1 LTLNTKRIK
10 LLVPNHILENEQSQD
25 LFVIKNIESSR
36 LVKRFQDGEMEA
48 FDEIVERYRNDVY
61 RIAYGFT
68 HNCEDAYDISQDIFI
83 KVFKSLNKL
92 KMDST
97 FNIWL
102 RKIVMN
108 TCIDYLRQKSKE
120 QLSRDPSE
128 LVLESITCAD
138 SNLPDHRMEIRELR
152 NMIFKAIERLP
163 NRRKK
168 VFILRHY
175 ENLSLEEI
183 AQTLDCSVGTV
194 KAHLF
199 KACHDLRNFLSPY
212 LLS

>member
-1 LTLNTKRIK
+1 MY
-10 LLVPNHILENEQSQD
+10 VENEQLQD
-25 LFVIKNIESSR
+25 VFIIKNIDSSG
-36 LVKRFQDGEMEA
+36 LVKHFQNGEIEA
-48 FDEIVERYRNDVY
+48 FDEIVERYRSYVY

-83 KVFKSLNKL
+83 KVFKSLSTL
-92 KMDST
+92 KKASI

-102 RKIVMN
+102 RKMTVN
-108 TCIDYLRQKSKE
+108 TCIDYIRQKSKE
-120 QLSRDPSE
+120 QILCDLSE
-128 LVLESITCAD
+128 LTLNTVACSD
-138 SNLPDHRMEIRELR
+138 SELPDHRLDILELR
-152 NMIFKAIERLP
+152 EMILKAVERLP
-163 NRRKK
+163 KRRKK

-199 KACHDLRNFLSPY
+199 IARHDLKNILSPY
-212 LLS
+212 LLT